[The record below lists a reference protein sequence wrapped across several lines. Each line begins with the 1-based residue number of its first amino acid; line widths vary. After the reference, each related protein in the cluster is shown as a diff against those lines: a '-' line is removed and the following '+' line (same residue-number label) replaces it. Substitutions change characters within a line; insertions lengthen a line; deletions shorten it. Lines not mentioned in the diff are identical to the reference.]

1 MKQLLFKIGDAAK
14 MLAISEGYLYELMSR
29 DEIEYVKLGRKA
41 TRFTQ
46 KQLDDFI
53 QQRVAKA
60 ERRKKK
66 AEFTVNWMVPKWFQ
80 NGSKAHFH
88 PKTATYGFS

>member
-1 MKQLLFKIGDAAK
+1 MVNGSSAAGVAHTAIERQTMKQLLFKIGDAAK

-29 DEIEYVKLGRKA
+29 NEIEYVKLGRKA

-66 AEFTVNWMVPKWFQ
+66 SEFTVN
-80 NGSKAHFH
+80 
-88 PKTATYGFS
+88 